1 MFLCASLLHV
11 VVHRTPK
18 QSHTIVL
25 LMRMMLLVWFRFVS
39 FHPVLVR
46 PWPIPRFILF
56 SNIII
61 IVLAP
66 LYTILLSA
74 HADDLI
80 LYYLPAVKSHI

>member
-1 MFLCASLLHV
+1 MCFSSTCGCPQN
-11 VVHRTPK
+11 PK
-18 QSHTIVL
+18 TEPHNSIADADDAL
-25 LMRMMLLVWFRFVS
+25 GLVWFRFVS